1 MNEETEQ
8 RTAGYITLP
17 FAVLDGW
24 VGQNAQYLKWWTL
37 LRREASWTDKTVWY
51 NHQQVYLQARQ
62 VIVTVNSLVKQWQVS
77 KPTVIH
83 FLQRLEHE
91 KLIERQTDSRKTIIT
106 ITPLGWAD
114 SEVKQ
119 EVTPAVKVDHD
130 VDHQTYRQPLPP
142 IYNKEKNIIASGGAR
157 TREEEVANHDFDEI
171 ISFFNQQ
178 MKGKGIQQVAII
190 TSERRQAFER
200 LVSQTGVNKDTLK
213 QAIKNAAESDFL
225 NGKGPKGWVAS
236 FDWMMMPQNFQK
248 VLENNYRNKP
258 VTQQVQYGTTDGYQD
273 PRRGVEASRT
283 SSYASGYDRPIKKL
297 AHFLTDGGDNRF
309 MIVLDGSTATG
320 KTTLMTAMRQALRW
334 LTDHRLVSDDVG
346 LRILDATKICTL
358 MDSSR
363 DWNELL
369 SWPSYLGIE
378 DLGCEPAEILRWGNP
393 LYPVRELI
401 TERYKL
407 RLPMVVSTNL
417 DSDQLREHLGLRIV
431 SRMNEMAF
439 YIHFE
444 NEDFRKLAW
453 YSHHPEAKN

>member
-17 FAVLDGW
+17 LAVLDGW
-24 VGQNAQYLKWWTL
+24 VGQNARYLKWWTQ
-37 LRREASWTDKTVWY
+37 LRREASWTDKAVWY

-62 VIVTVNSLVKQWQVS
+62 VIVTVSSLVKQWQVS

-83 FLQRLEHE
+83 FLQRLESE
-91 KLIERQTDSRKTIIT
+91 KLIERQTDTRKTIIT

-119 EVTPAVKVDHD
+119 EVTPAVKVEHD

-142 IYNKEKNIIASGGAR
+142 IINNKEINIIASGGAR
-157 TREEEVANHDFDEI
+157 TREEVANHDFDEI
-171 ISFFNQQ
+171 ISFFNEQ

-200 LVSQTGVNKDTLK
+200 LMSQTGVNKDSVK

-225 NGKGPKGWVAS
+225 NGKGPKGWIAS

-283 SSYASGYDRPIKKL
+283 SSYASGYDRPL
-297 AHFLTDGGDNRF
+297 
-309 MIVLDGSTATG
+309 
-320 KTTLMTAMRQALRW
+320 
-334 LTDHRLVSDDVG
+334 
-346 LRILDATKICTL
+346 
-358 MDSSR
+358 
-363 DWNELL
+363 
-369 SWPSYLGIE
+369 
-378 DLGCEPAEILRWGNP
+378 
-393 LYPVRELI
+393 
-401 TERYKL
+401 
-407 RLPMVVSTNL
+407 
-417 DSDQLREHLGLRIV
+417 
-431 SRMNEMAF
+431 
-439 YIHFE
+439 
-444 NEDFRKLAW
+444 
-453 YSHHPEAKN
+453 

>member
-17 FAVLDGW
+17 LAVLDGW
-24 VGQNAQYLKWWTL
+24 VGRNAQYLKWWTQ
-37 LRREASWTDKTVWY
+37 LRREASWTGKTVWY
-51 NHQQVYLQARQ
+51 NRQQVYLQARQ

-83 FLQRLEHE
+83 FLQRLESE

-119 EVTPAVKVDHD
+119 EVAPVVKVDHD
-130 VDHQTYRQPLPP
+130 VDRQSYRQPLPP
-142 IYNKEKNIIASGGAR
+142 IIYNKEKNIIASGGAR

-178 MKGKGIQQVAII
+178 MKGKGIQPVAII

-283 SSYASGYDRPIKKL
+283 SSYASGYDRPL
-297 AHFLTDGGDNRF
+297 
-309 MIVLDGSTATG
+309 
-320 KTTLMTAMRQALRW
+320 
-334 LTDHRLVSDDVG
+334 
-346 LRILDATKICTL
+346 
-358 MDSSR
+358 
-363 DWNELL
+363 
-369 SWPSYLGIE
+369 
-378 DLGCEPAEILRWGNP
+378 
-393 LYPVRELI
+393 
-401 TERYKL
+401 
-407 RLPMVVSTNL
+407 
-417 DSDQLREHLGLRIV
+417 
-431 SRMNEMAF
+431 
-439 YIHFE
+439 
-444 NEDFRKLAW
+444 
-453 YSHHPEAKN
+453 

>member
-17 FAVLDGW
+17 LAVLDGW
-24 VGQNAQYLKWWTL
+24 VGQNAQYLKWWTQ

-51 NHQQVYLQARQ
+51 NRQQVYLQARQ

-83 FLQRLEHE
+83 FLQRLESE

-114 SEVKQ
+114 SEVKSD
-119 EVTPAVKVDHD
+119 VTPVVKVEHD
-130 VDHQTYRQPLPP
+130 VDRQPYRQPLPP
-142 IYNKEKNIIASGGAR
+142 IINNKEKNIIASGGAR

-171 ISFFNQQ
+171 IFFFNQQ

-213 QAIKNAAESDFL
+213 QAIRNAAESDFL

-236 FDWMMMPQNFQK
+236 FDWMMIPQNFQK

-283 SSYASGYDRPIKKL
+283 SSYASGYDRPL
-297 AHFLTDGGDNRF
+297 
-309 MIVLDGSTATG
+309 
-320 KTTLMTAMRQALRW
+320 
-334 LTDHRLVSDDVG
+334 
-346 LRILDATKICTL
+346 
-358 MDSSR
+358 
-363 DWNELL
+363 
-369 SWPSYLGIE
+369 
-378 DLGCEPAEILRWGNP
+378 
-393 LYPVRELI
+393 
-401 TERYKL
+401 
-407 RLPMVVSTNL
+407 
-417 DSDQLREHLGLRIV
+417 
-431 SRMNEMAF
+431 
-439 YIHFE
+439 
-444 NEDFRKLAW
+444 
-453 YSHHPEAKN
+453 

>member
-17 FAVLDGW
+17 LAVLDGW
-24 VGQNAQYLKWWTL
+24 VGQNAQYLKWWTQ
-37 LRREASWTDKTVWY
+37 LRREASWTGKTVWY
-51 NHQQVYLQARQ
+51 HRQQVYLQARQ

-83 FLQRLEHE
+83 FLQRLESE

-119 EVTPAVKVDHD
+119 EVAPVVRVDHD
-130 VDHQTYRQPLPP
+130 VDRQTYHQPLPP
-142 IYNKEKNIIASGGAR
+142 NINNKEINIIASGGAR

-171 ISFFNQQ
+171 ISFFNEQ

-200 LVSQTGVNKDTLK
+200 LMSQTGVNKDTLK

-258 VTQQVQYGTTDGYQD
+258 VIQQVQYGTTDGYQD

-283 SSYASGYDRPIKKL
+283 SSYASGYDRPL
-297 AHFLTDGGDNRF
+297 
-309 MIVLDGSTATG
+309 
-320 KTTLMTAMRQALRW
+320 
-334 LTDHRLVSDDVG
+334 
-346 LRILDATKICTL
+346 
-358 MDSSR
+358 
-363 DWNELL
+363 
-369 SWPSYLGIE
+369 
-378 DLGCEPAEILRWGNP
+378 
-393 LYPVRELI
+393 
-401 TERYKL
+401 
-407 RLPMVVSTNL
+407 
-417 DSDQLREHLGLRIV
+417 
-431 SRMNEMAF
+431 
-439 YIHFE
+439 
-444 NEDFRKLAW
+444 
-453 YSHHPEAKN
+453 

>member
-1 MNEETEQ
+1 MSSEETEQ

-17 FAVLDGW
+17 LAVLDGW
-24 VGQNAQYLKWWTL
+24 VGQNAQYLKWWTQ

-83 FLQRLEHE
+83 FLQRLESE

-119 EVTPAVKVDHD
+119 EVASVVKVEHD

-142 IYNKEKNIIASGGAR
+142 IINNKEKNIIASGGAR

-283 SSYASGYDRPIKKL
+283 SSYASGYDRPL
-297 AHFLTDGGDNRF
+297 
-309 MIVLDGSTATG
+309 
-320 KTTLMTAMRQALRW
+320 
-334 LTDHRLVSDDVG
+334 
-346 LRILDATKICTL
+346 
-358 MDSSR
+358 
-363 DWNELL
+363 
-369 SWPSYLGIE
+369 
-378 DLGCEPAEILRWGNP
+378 
-393 LYPVRELI
+393 
-401 TERYKL
+401 
-407 RLPMVVSTNL
+407 
-417 DSDQLREHLGLRIV
+417 
-431 SRMNEMAF
+431 
-439 YIHFE
+439 
-444 NEDFRKLAW
+444 
-453 YSHHPEAKN
+453 

>member
-1 MNEETEQ
+1 MSSEETEQ

-17 FAVLDGW
+17 LAVLDGW
-24 VGQNAQYLKWWTL
+24 VGQNAQYLKWWTQ

-51 NHQQVYLQARQ
+51 NRQQVYLLARQ

-83 FLQRLEHE
+83 FLQRLESE

-119 EVTPAVKVDHD
+119 EVASVVKVEHD
-130 VDHQTYRQPLPP
+130 VDRQPYHQPLPP
-142 IYNKEKNIIASGGAR
+142 IINNKEKNIIASGGAR

-178 MKGKGIQQVAII
+178 MKGQGIQQVAII

-200 LVSQTGVNKDTLK
+200 LMSQTGVNKDSVK

-236 FDWMMMPQNFQK
+236 FDWMMIPQNFQK

-258 VTQQVQYGTTDGYQD
+258 VIQQVQYGTTDGYQD

-283 SSYASGYDRPIKKL
+283 SSYASGYDRPL
-297 AHFLTDGGDNRF
+297 
-309 MIVLDGSTATG
+309 
-320 KTTLMTAMRQALRW
+320 
-334 LTDHRLVSDDVG
+334 
-346 LRILDATKICTL
+346 
-358 MDSSR
+358 
-363 DWNELL
+363 
-369 SWPSYLGIE
+369 
-378 DLGCEPAEILRWGNP
+378 
-393 LYPVRELI
+393 
-401 TERYKL
+401 
-407 RLPMVVSTNL
+407 
-417 DSDQLREHLGLRIV
+417 
-431 SRMNEMAF
+431 
-439 YIHFE
+439 
-444 NEDFRKLAW
+444 
-453 YSHHPEAKN
+453 

>member
-17 FAVLDGW
+17 LAVLDGW
-24 VGQNAQYLKWWTL
+24 VGQNAQYLKWWTQ
-37 LRREASWTDKTVWY
+37 LRREASWTGKTVWY
-51 NHQQVYLQARQ
+51 NRQQVYLQARQ

-83 FLQRLEHE
+83 FLQRLESE

-119 EVTPAVKVDHD
+119 EVALAVKVDHD
-130 VDHQTYRQPLPP
+130 VDRQTYHQPLPP
-142 IYNKEKNIIASGGAR
+142 NINNKEINIIASGGAR

-171 ISFFNQQ
+171 ISFFNEQ

-200 LVSQTGVNKDTLK
+200 LMSQTGVSKDSVK

-248 VLENNYRNKP
+248 VLENNYRNKL

-283 SSYASGYDRPIKKL
+283 ASYAAGYDRPL
-297 AHFLTDGGDNRF
+297 
-309 MIVLDGSTATG
+309 
-320 KTTLMTAMRQALRW
+320 
-334 LTDHRLVSDDVG
+334 
-346 LRILDATKICTL
+346 
-358 MDSSR
+358 
-363 DWNELL
+363 
-369 SWPSYLGIE
+369 
-378 DLGCEPAEILRWGNP
+378 
-393 LYPVRELI
+393 
-401 TERYKL
+401 
-407 RLPMVVSTNL
+407 
-417 DSDQLREHLGLRIV
+417 
-431 SRMNEMAF
+431 
-439 YIHFE
+439 
-444 NEDFRKLAW
+444 
-453 YSHHPEAKN
+453 

>member
-1 MNEETEQ
+1 MGDIETEQ

-17 FAVLDGW
+17 LAVLDGW
-24 VGQNAQYLKWWTL
+24 VGQNAQYLKWWTQ

-51 NHQQVYLQARQ
+51 NRQQVYLQARQ

-83 FLQRLEHE
+83 FLQRLESE

-119 EVTPAVKVDHD
+119 EVAPVVKVDHD

-142 IYNKEKNIIASGGAR
+142 IINNKEKNIIASGGAR

-178 MKGKGIQQVAII
+178 MKGKGIQPVAII

-200 LVSQTGVNKDTLK
+200 LMSQTGVNKECVK
-213 QAIKNAAESDFL
+213 QAIKNASESDFL

-283 SSYASGYDRPIKKL
+283 SSYASGYDRPL
-297 AHFLTDGGDNRF
+297 
-309 MIVLDGSTATG
+309 
-320 KTTLMTAMRQALRW
+320 
-334 LTDHRLVSDDVG
+334 
-346 LRILDATKICTL
+346 
-358 MDSSR
+358 
-363 DWNELL
+363 
-369 SWPSYLGIE
+369 
-378 DLGCEPAEILRWGNP
+378 
-393 LYPVRELI
+393 
-401 TERYKL
+401 
-407 RLPMVVSTNL
+407 
-417 DSDQLREHLGLRIV
+417 
-431 SRMNEMAF
+431 
-439 YIHFE
+439 
-444 NEDFRKLAW
+444 
-453 YSHHPEAKN
+453 

>member
-1 MNEETEQ
+1 MIIMSSEETEQ

-17 FAVLDGW
+17 LAVLDGW
-24 VGQNAQYLKWWTL
+24 VGQNAQYLKWWTQ

-119 EVTPAVKVDHD
+119 EVASVVKVEHD

-142 IYNKEKNIIASGGAR
+142 IINNKEKNIIASGGAR

-178 MKGKGIQQVAII
+178 MKGKGIQPVAII

-200 LVSQTGVNKDTLK
+200 LMSQTGVNKECVK
-213 QAIKNAAESDFL
+213 QAIKNASESDFL

-236 FDWMMMPQNFQK
+236 FDWMMIPQNFQK

-283 SSYASGYDRPIKKL
+283 SSYASGYDRPL
-297 AHFLTDGGDNRF
+297 
-309 MIVLDGSTATG
+309 
-320 KTTLMTAMRQALRW
+320 
-334 LTDHRLVSDDVG
+334 
-346 LRILDATKICTL
+346 
-358 MDSSR
+358 
-363 DWNELL
+363 
-369 SWPSYLGIE
+369 
-378 DLGCEPAEILRWGNP
+378 
-393 LYPVRELI
+393 
-401 TERYKL
+401 
-407 RLPMVVSTNL
+407 
-417 DSDQLREHLGLRIV
+417 
-431 SRMNEMAF
+431 
-439 YIHFE
+439 
-444 NEDFRKLAW
+444 
-453 YSHHPEAKN
+453 

>member
-17 FAVLDGW
+17 LAVLDGW
-24 VGQNAQYLKWWTL
+24 VGQNAQYLKWWTQ
-37 LRREASWTDKTVWY
+37 LRREASWTGKTVWH
-51 NHQQVYLQARQ
+51 NRQQVYLQARQ

-83 FLQRLEHE
+83 FLQRLESE

-119 EVTPAVKVDHD
+119 EVAPVVKVDHD
-130 VDHQTYRQPLPP
+130 VDHQSYHQPLPP
-142 IYNKEKNIIASGGAR
+142 IINNKEKNIIASGGAR

-171 ISFFNQQ
+171 ISFFNEQ

-213 QAIKNAAESDFL
+213 QAIRNAAESDFL

-283 SSYASGYDRPIKKL
+283 SSYASGYDRPL
-297 AHFLTDGGDNRF
+297 
-309 MIVLDGSTATG
+309 
-320 KTTLMTAMRQALRW
+320 
-334 LTDHRLVSDDVG
+334 
-346 LRILDATKICTL
+346 
-358 MDSSR
+358 
-363 DWNELL
+363 
-369 SWPSYLGIE
+369 
-378 DLGCEPAEILRWGNP
+378 
-393 LYPVRELI
+393 
-401 TERYKL
+401 
-407 RLPMVVSTNL
+407 
-417 DSDQLREHLGLRIV
+417 
-431 SRMNEMAF
+431 
-439 YIHFE
+439 
-444 NEDFRKLAW
+444 
-453 YSHHPEAKN
+453 

>member
-17 FAVLDGW
+17 LAVLDGW
-24 VGQNAQYLKWWTL
+24 VGQNAQYLKWWTQ

-119 EVTPAVKVDHD
+119 EVASVVKVDHD
-130 VDHQTYRQPLPP
+130 VDYPTYHQPLPP
-142 IYNKEKNIIASGGAR
+142 IINHKETNIIASGGAR

-190 TSERRQAFER
+190 TSERRQAFDR

-258 VTQQVQYGTTDGYQD
+258 VIQQVQYGTTDGYQD

-283 SSYASGYDRPIKKL
+283 SSYASGYDRPL
-297 AHFLTDGGDNRF
+297 
-309 MIVLDGSTATG
+309 
-320 KTTLMTAMRQALRW
+320 
-334 LTDHRLVSDDVG
+334 
-346 LRILDATKICTL
+346 
-358 MDSSR
+358 
-363 DWNELL
+363 
-369 SWPSYLGIE
+369 
-378 DLGCEPAEILRWGNP
+378 
-393 LYPVRELI
+393 
-401 TERYKL
+401 
-407 RLPMVVSTNL
+407 
-417 DSDQLREHLGLRIV
+417 
-431 SRMNEMAF
+431 
-439 YIHFE
+439 
-444 NEDFRKLAW
+444 
-453 YSHHPEAKN
+453 

>member
-17 FAVLDGW
+17 LAVLDGW
-24 VGQNAQYLKWWTL
+24 VGQNAQYLKWWTQ
-37 LRREASWTDKTVWY
+37 LRREASWTGKTVWH
-51 NHQQVYLQARQ
+51 NRQQVYLQARQ

-83 FLQRLEHE
+83 FLQRLESE
-91 KLIERQTDSRKTIIT
+91 KLIERQADSRKTIIT

-114 SEVKQ
+114 SEVKP

-130 VDHQTYRQPLPP
+130 VDYQSYHQPLPP
-142 IYNKEKNIIASGGAR
+142 NINNKEKNIIASGGAR

-200 LVSQTGVNKDTLK
+200 LMSQTGVNKDTLK

-283 SSYASGYDRPIKKL
+283 SSYASGYDRPL
-297 AHFLTDGGDNRF
+297 
-309 MIVLDGSTATG
+309 
-320 KTTLMTAMRQALRW
+320 
-334 LTDHRLVSDDVG
+334 
-346 LRILDATKICTL
+346 
-358 MDSSR
+358 
-363 DWNELL
+363 
-369 SWPSYLGIE
+369 
-378 DLGCEPAEILRWGNP
+378 
-393 LYPVRELI
+393 
-401 TERYKL
+401 
-407 RLPMVVSTNL
+407 
-417 DSDQLREHLGLRIV
+417 
-431 SRMNEMAF
+431 
-439 YIHFE
+439 
-444 NEDFRKLAW
+444 
-453 YSHHPEAKN
+453 

>member
-1 MNEETEQ
+1 MSSEETEQ

-17 FAVLDGW
+17 LAVLDGW
-24 VGQNAQYLKWWTL
+24 VGQNAQYLKWWTQ

-119 EVTPAVKVDHD
+119 EVASVVKVEHD

-142 IYNKEKNIIASGGAR
+142 IINNKEKNIIASGGAR
-157 TREEEVANHDFDEI
+157 TREEEVANQDFDEI

-213 QAIKNAAESDFL
+213 QAIRNAAESDFL

-236 FDWMMMPQNFQK
+236 FDWMMIPQNFQK

-283 SSYASGYDRPIKKL
+283 SSYASGYDRPL
-297 AHFLTDGGDNRF
+297 
-309 MIVLDGSTATG
+309 
-320 KTTLMTAMRQALRW
+320 
-334 LTDHRLVSDDVG
+334 
-346 LRILDATKICTL
+346 
-358 MDSSR
+358 
-363 DWNELL
+363 
-369 SWPSYLGIE
+369 
-378 DLGCEPAEILRWGNP
+378 
-393 LYPVRELI
+393 
-401 TERYKL
+401 
-407 RLPMVVSTNL
+407 
-417 DSDQLREHLGLRIV
+417 
-431 SRMNEMAF
+431 
-439 YIHFE
+439 
-444 NEDFRKLAW
+444 
-453 YSHHPEAKN
+453 

>member
-1 MNEETEQ
+1 MSSEETEQ

-17 FAVLDGW
+17 LAVLDGW
-24 VGQNAQYLKWWTL
+24 VGQNAQYLKWWTQ

-119 EVTPAVKVDHD
+119 EVASVVKVEHD
-130 VDHQTYRQPLPP
+130 VDRQPYHQPLPP
-142 IYNKEKNIIASGGAR
+142 IINNKEKNIIASGGAR

-200 LVSQTGVNKDTLK
+200 LMSQTGVNKDSVK

-236 FDWMMMPQNFQK
+236 FDWMMIPQNFQK

-258 VTQQVQYGTTDGYQD
+258 VIQQVQYGTTDGYQD

-283 SSYASGYDRPIKKL
+283 SSYASGYDRPL
-297 AHFLTDGGDNRF
+297 
-309 MIVLDGSTATG
+309 
-320 KTTLMTAMRQALRW
+320 
-334 LTDHRLVSDDVG
+334 
-346 LRILDATKICTL
+346 
-358 MDSSR
+358 
-363 DWNELL
+363 
-369 SWPSYLGIE
+369 
-378 DLGCEPAEILRWGNP
+378 
-393 LYPVRELI
+393 
-401 TERYKL
+401 
-407 RLPMVVSTNL
+407 
-417 DSDQLREHLGLRIV
+417 
-431 SRMNEMAF
+431 
-439 YIHFE
+439 
-444 NEDFRKLAW
+444 
-453 YSHHPEAKN
+453 

>member
-17 FAVLDGW
+17 LAVLDGW
-24 VGQNAQYLKWWTL
+24 VGQNAQYLKWWTQ

-91 KLIERQTDSRKTIIT
+91 RLIERQTDSRKTIIT

-119 EVTPAVKVDHD
+119 EVAPVVKVDHD
-130 VDHQTYRQPLPP
+130 VDHQSYHQPLPP
-142 IYNKEKNIIASGGAR
+142 IINNKEKNIIASRGAH

-213 QAIKNAAESDFL
+213 QAIRNAAESDFL

-236 FDWMMMPQNFQK
+236 FDWMMIPQNFQK

-283 SSYASGYDRPIKKL
+283 SSYASGYDRPL
-297 AHFLTDGGDNRF
+297 
-309 MIVLDGSTATG
+309 
-320 KTTLMTAMRQALRW
+320 
-334 LTDHRLVSDDVG
+334 
-346 LRILDATKICTL
+346 
-358 MDSSR
+358 
-363 DWNELL
+363 
-369 SWPSYLGIE
+369 
-378 DLGCEPAEILRWGNP
+378 
-393 LYPVRELI
+393 
-401 TERYKL
+401 
-407 RLPMVVSTNL
+407 
-417 DSDQLREHLGLRIV
+417 
-431 SRMNEMAF
+431 
-439 YIHFE
+439 
-444 NEDFRKLAW
+444 
-453 YSHHPEAKN
+453 

>member
-17 FAVLDGW
+17 LAVLDGW
-24 VGQNAQYLKWWTL
+24 VGQNAQYLKWWTQ

-119 EVTPAVKVDHD
+119 EIASVVKVEHD

-142 IYNKEKNIIASGGAR
+142 IINNKEKNIIASGGAR
-157 TREEEVANHDFDEI
+157 TREEEVANRCEMEEVRCLKDNDKDSFDEI
-171 ISFFNQQ
+171 VAFFNEQ

-200 LVSQTGVNKDTLK
+200 LMSQTGVNKDKLK

-236 FDWMMMPQNFQK
+236 FDWMMVPQNFQK

-283 SSYASGYDRPIKKL
+283 SSYASGYDRPL
-297 AHFLTDGGDNRF
+297 
-309 MIVLDGSTATG
+309 
-320 KTTLMTAMRQALRW
+320 
-334 LTDHRLVSDDVG
+334 
-346 LRILDATKICTL
+346 
-358 MDSSR
+358 
-363 DWNELL
+363 
-369 SWPSYLGIE
+369 
-378 DLGCEPAEILRWGNP
+378 
-393 LYPVRELI
+393 
-401 TERYKL
+401 
-407 RLPMVVSTNL
+407 
-417 DSDQLREHLGLRIV
+417 
-431 SRMNEMAF
+431 
-439 YIHFE
+439 
-444 NEDFRKLAW
+444 
-453 YSHHPEAKN
+453 

>member
-17 FAVLDGW
+17 LAVLDGW
-24 VGQNAQYLKWWTL
+24 VGQNAQYLKWWTQ
-37 LRREASWTDKTVWY
+37 LRREASWTDKTVWC
-51 NHQQVYLQARQ
+51 NRQQVYLQARQ

-77 KPTVIH
+77 KPTVLH

-119 EVTPAVKVDHD
+119 EVAPVVKVDHD
-130 VDHQTYRQPLPP
+130 VDHQSYHQPLPP
-142 IYNKEKNIIASGGAR
+142 IINNKEKNIIASGGAR
-157 TREEEVANHDFDEI
+157 TREEEVANIDFDEI
-171 ISFFNQQ
+171 ISFFNEQ

-200 LVSQTGVNKDTLK
+200 LMSQTGVNKDTLK

-258 VTQQVQYGTTDGYQD
+258 VIQQVQYGTTDGYQD

-283 SSYASGYDRPIKKL
+283 SSYASGYDRPL
-297 AHFLTDGGDNRF
+297 
-309 MIVLDGSTATG
+309 
-320 KTTLMTAMRQALRW
+320 
-334 LTDHRLVSDDVG
+334 
-346 LRILDATKICTL
+346 
-358 MDSSR
+358 
-363 DWNELL
+363 
-369 SWPSYLGIE
+369 
-378 DLGCEPAEILRWGNP
+378 
-393 LYPVRELI
+393 
-401 TERYKL
+401 
-407 RLPMVVSTNL
+407 
-417 DSDQLREHLGLRIV
+417 
-431 SRMNEMAF
+431 
-439 YIHFE
+439 
-444 NEDFRKLAW
+444 
-453 YSHHPEAKN
+453 

>member
-17 FAVLDGW
+17 LAVLDGW
-24 VGQNAQYLKWWTL
+24 VGQSAQYLKWWTQ

-62 VIVTVNSLVKQWQVS
+62 VIVTVNSLVKLWQVS

-83 FLQRLEHE
+83 FLQRLESE

-119 EVTPAVKVDHD
+119 EVASVVKVDHD
-130 VDHQTYRQPLPP
+130 VDYPTYHQPLPP
-142 IYNKEKNIIASGGAR
+142 IINNKEKNIIASGGAR

-171 ISFFNQQ
+171 ISFFNEQ

-200 LVSQTGVNKDTLK
+200 LMSQTGVNKDTLK

-258 VTQQVQYGTTDGYQD
+258 VIQQVQYGTTDGYQD

-283 SSYASGYDRPIKKL
+283 SSYASGYDRPL
-297 AHFLTDGGDNRF
+297 
-309 MIVLDGSTATG
+309 
-320 KTTLMTAMRQALRW
+320 
-334 LTDHRLVSDDVG
+334 
-346 LRILDATKICTL
+346 
-358 MDSSR
+358 
-363 DWNELL
+363 
-369 SWPSYLGIE
+369 
-378 DLGCEPAEILRWGNP
+378 
-393 LYPVRELI
+393 
-401 TERYKL
+401 
-407 RLPMVVSTNL
+407 
-417 DSDQLREHLGLRIV
+417 
-431 SRMNEMAF
+431 
-439 YIHFE
+439 
-444 NEDFRKLAW
+444 
-453 YSHHPEAKN
+453 

>member
-17 FAVLDGW
+17 LAVLDGW
-24 VGQNAQYLKWWTL
+24 VGQNAQYLKWWTQ
-37 LRREASWTDKTVWY
+37 LRREASWTDKMVWY

-83 FLQRLEHE
+83 FLQRLESE

-119 EVTPAVKVDHD
+119 EVASVVKVEHD

-142 IYNKEKNIIASGGAR
+142 IINNKEKNIIASGGAR

-200 LVSQTGVNKDTLK
+200 LMSQTGVNKECVK

-236 FDWMMMPQNFQK
+236 FDWMMIPQNFQK

-258 VTQQVQYGTTDGYQD
+258 VIQQVQYGTTDGYQD

-283 SSYASGYDRPIKKL
+283 SSYASGYDRPL
-297 AHFLTDGGDNRF
+297 
-309 MIVLDGSTATG
+309 
-320 KTTLMTAMRQALRW
+320 
-334 LTDHRLVSDDVG
+334 
-346 LRILDATKICTL
+346 
-358 MDSSR
+358 
-363 DWNELL
+363 
-369 SWPSYLGIE
+369 
-378 DLGCEPAEILRWGNP
+378 
-393 LYPVRELI
+393 
-401 TERYKL
+401 
-407 RLPMVVSTNL
+407 
-417 DSDQLREHLGLRIV
+417 
-431 SRMNEMAF
+431 
-439 YIHFE
+439 
-444 NEDFRKLAW
+444 
-453 YSHHPEAKN
+453 

>member
-17 FAVLDGW
+17 LAVLDGW
-24 VGQNAQYLKWWTL
+24 VGQNAKYLKWWTQ
-37 LRREASWTDKTVWY
+37 LRREASWTGKTVWH
-51 NHQQVYLQARQ
+51 NRQQVYLQARQ

-83 FLQRLEHE
+83 FLQRLESE

-119 EVTPAVKVDHD
+119 EVASVVKVDHD
-130 VDHQTYRQPLPP
+130 VDYPTYHQPLPP
-142 IYNKEKNIIASGGAR
+142 IINNKEKNIIASGGAR
-157 TREEEVANHDFDEI
+157 TREEEVTNRCEMEEVRCLKDNDKDSFDEI
-171 ISFFNQQ
+171 VAYFNEQ

-200 LVSQTGVNKDTLK
+200 LMSQTGVNKDTLK

-258 VTQQVQYGTTDGYQD
+258 VIQQVQYGTTDGYQD

-283 SSYASGYDRPIKKL
+283 SSYASGYDRPL
-297 AHFLTDGGDNRF
+297 
-309 MIVLDGSTATG
+309 
-320 KTTLMTAMRQALRW
+320 
-334 LTDHRLVSDDVG
+334 
-346 LRILDATKICTL
+346 
-358 MDSSR
+358 
-363 DWNELL
+363 
-369 SWPSYLGIE
+369 
-378 DLGCEPAEILRWGNP
+378 
-393 LYPVRELI
+393 
-401 TERYKL
+401 
-407 RLPMVVSTNL
+407 
-417 DSDQLREHLGLRIV
+417 
-431 SRMNEMAF
+431 
-439 YIHFE
+439 
-444 NEDFRKLAW
+444 
-453 YSHHPEAKN
+453 

>member
-1 MNEETEQ
+1 MSSEETEQ

-17 FAVLDGW
+17 LAVLDGW
-24 VGQNAQYLKWWTL
+24 VGQNAQYLKWWTQ
-37 LRREASWTDKTVWY
+37 LRREASWSDKTVWY

-62 VIVTVNSLVKQWQVS
+62 IIVTVNSLVKQWQVS

-83 FLQRLEHE
+83 FLQRLESE

-119 EVTPAVKVDHD
+119 EVASVVKVEHD

-142 IYNKEKNIIASGGAR
+142 IINNKEKNIIASGGAR
-157 TREEEVANHDFDEI
+157 TREEEVANRCEMEEVRCLKDNDKDSFDEI
-171 ISFFNQQ
+171 VAYFNEQ

-283 SSYASGYDRPIKKL
+283 DSFAAGYDRPL
-297 AHFLTDGGDNRF
+297 
-309 MIVLDGSTATG
+309 
-320 KTTLMTAMRQALRW
+320 
-334 LTDHRLVSDDVG
+334 
-346 LRILDATKICTL
+346 
-358 MDSSR
+358 
-363 DWNELL
+363 
-369 SWPSYLGIE
+369 
-378 DLGCEPAEILRWGNP
+378 
-393 LYPVRELI
+393 
-401 TERYKL
+401 
-407 RLPMVVSTNL
+407 
-417 DSDQLREHLGLRIV
+417 
-431 SRMNEMAF
+431 
-439 YIHFE
+439 
-444 NEDFRKLAW
+444 
-453 YSHHPEAKN
+453 

>member
-1 MNEETEQ
+1 MSSEETEQ

-17 FAVLDGW
+17 LAVLDGW
-24 VGQNAQYLKWWTL
+24 VGQNAQYLKWWTQ
-37 LRREASWTDKTVWY
+37 LRREASWTGKTVWH
-51 NHQQVYLQARQ
+51 NRQQVYLQARQ

-83 FLQRLEHE
+83 FLQRLESE

-119 EVTPAVKVDHD
+119 EVAPVVKVDHD
-130 VDHQTYRQPLPP
+130 VDRQSYRQPLPP
-142 IYNKEKNIIASGGAR
+142 IINNKEKNIIASGGAR

-171 ISFFNQQ
+171 ISFFNEQ

-200 LVSQTGVNKDTLK
+200 LMSQTGVNKDTLK

-283 SSYASGYDRPIKKL
+283 SSYASGYDRPL
-297 AHFLTDGGDNRF
+297 
-309 MIVLDGSTATG
+309 
-320 KTTLMTAMRQALRW
+320 
-334 LTDHRLVSDDVG
+334 
-346 LRILDATKICTL
+346 
-358 MDSSR
+358 
-363 DWNELL
+363 
-369 SWPSYLGIE
+369 
-378 DLGCEPAEILRWGNP
+378 
-393 LYPVRELI
+393 
-401 TERYKL
+401 
-407 RLPMVVSTNL
+407 
-417 DSDQLREHLGLRIV
+417 
-431 SRMNEMAF
+431 
-439 YIHFE
+439 
-444 NEDFRKLAW
+444 
-453 YSHHPEAKN
+453 

>member
-1 MNEETEQ
+1 MSSEETEQ

-17 FAVLDGW
+17 LAVLDGW
-24 VGQNAQYLKWWTL
+24 VGQNAQYLKWWTQ
-37 LRREASWTDKTVWY
+37 LRREASWTGKTVWH
-51 NHQQVYLQARQ
+51 NRQQVYLQARQ

-83 FLQRLEHE
+83 FLQRLESE

-119 EVTPAVKVDHD
+119 EVAPVVKVDHD
-130 VDHQTYRQPLPP
+130 VDRQTYRQPLPP
-142 IYNKEKNIIASGGAR
+142 IINNKEKNIIASGGAR

-171 ISFFNQQ
+171 ISFFNEQ

-258 VTQQVQYGTTDGYQD
+258 VIQQVQYGTTDGYQD
-273 PRRGVEASRT
+273 PRN
-283 SSYASGYDRPIKKL
+283 KL
-297 AHFLTDGGDNRF
+297 P
-309 MIVLDGSTATG
+309 
-320 KTTLMTAMRQALRW
+320 
-334 LTDHRLVSDDVG
+334 
-346 LRILDATKICTL
+346 C
-358 MDSSR
+358 
-363 DWNELL
+363 
-369 SWPSYLGIE
+369 
-378 DLGCEPAEILRWGNP
+378 AE
-393 LYPVRELI
+393 
-401 TERYKL
+401 
-407 RLPMVVSTNL
+407 
-417 DSDQLREHLGLRIV
+417 
-431 SRMNEMAF
+431 
-439 YIHFE
+439 
-444 NEDFRKLAW
+444 
-453 YSHHPEAKN
+453 

>member
-17 FAVLDGW
+17 LAVLDGW
-24 VGQNAQYLKWWTL
+24 VGQNAQYLKWWTQ

-51 NHQQVYLQARQ
+51 NRQQVYLLARQ

-83 FLQRLEHE
+83 FLQRLESE

-119 EVTPAVKVDHD
+119 EVASVVKVEHD
-130 VDHQTYRQPLPP
+130 VDRQPYHQPLPP
-142 IYNKEKNIIASGGAR
+142 IINNKEKNIIASGGAR

-200 LVSQTGVNKDTLK
+200 LMSQTGVNKDSVK

-258 VTQQVQYGTTDGYQD
+258 VIQQVQYGTTDGYQD

-283 SSYASGYDRPIKKL
+283 SSYASGYDRPL
-297 AHFLTDGGDNRF
+297 
-309 MIVLDGSTATG
+309 
-320 KTTLMTAMRQALRW
+320 
-334 LTDHRLVSDDVG
+334 
-346 LRILDATKICTL
+346 
-358 MDSSR
+358 
-363 DWNELL
+363 
-369 SWPSYLGIE
+369 
-378 DLGCEPAEILRWGNP
+378 
-393 LYPVRELI
+393 
-401 TERYKL
+401 
-407 RLPMVVSTNL
+407 
-417 DSDQLREHLGLRIV
+417 
-431 SRMNEMAF
+431 
-439 YIHFE
+439 
-444 NEDFRKLAW
+444 
-453 YSHHPEAKN
+453 

>member
-1 MNEETEQ
+1 MIIMSSEETEQ

-17 FAVLDGW
+17 LAVLDGW
-24 VGQNAQYLKWWTL
+24 VGQNAQYLKWWTQ
-37 LRREASWTDKTVWY
+37 LRREASWTGKTVWH
-51 NHQQVYLQARQ
+51 NRQQVYLQARQ

-119 EVTPAVKVDHD
+119 EVASVVKVEHD

-142 IYNKEKNIIASGGAR
+142 IINNKEKNIIASGGAR
-157 TREEEVANHDFDEI
+157 TREEEVANRCEMEEVRCLKDNDKDSFDEI
-171 ISFFNQQ
+171 VAFFNEQ

-200 LVSQTGVNKDTLK
+200 LMSQTGVNKDTLK
-213 QAIKNAAESDFL
+213 QAIRNAAESDFL

-283 SSYASGYDRPIKKL
+283 SSYASGYDRPL
-297 AHFLTDGGDNRF
+297 
-309 MIVLDGSTATG
+309 
-320 KTTLMTAMRQALRW
+320 
-334 LTDHRLVSDDVG
+334 
-346 LRILDATKICTL
+346 
-358 MDSSR
+358 
-363 DWNELL
+363 
-369 SWPSYLGIE
+369 
-378 DLGCEPAEILRWGNP
+378 
-393 LYPVRELI
+393 
-401 TERYKL
+401 
-407 RLPMVVSTNL
+407 
-417 DSDQLREHLGLRIV
+417 
-431 SRMNEMAF
+431 
-439 YIHFE
+439 
-444 NEDFRKLAW
+444 
-453 YSHHPEAKN
+453 

>member
-1 MNEETEQ
+1 MSSEETEQ

-17 FAVLDGW
+17 LAVLDGW
-24 VGQNAQYLKWWTL
+24 VGQNAQYLKWWTQ

-51 NHQQVYLQARQ
+51 NRQQVYLLARQ

-83 FLQRLEHE
+83 FLQRLESE

-119 EVTPAVKVDHD
+119 EVASVVKVEHD

-142 IYNKEKNIIASGGAR
+142 IINNKEKNIIASGGAR

-200 LVSQTGVNKDTLK
+200 LMSQTGVNKDSVK

-236 FDWMMMPQNFQK
+236 FDWMMIPQNFQK

-258 VTQQVQYGTTDGYQD
+258 VIQQVQYGTTDGYQD

-283 SSYASGYDRPIKKL
+283 SSYASGYDRPL
-297 AHFLTDGGDNRF
+297 
-309 MIVLDGSTATG
+309 
-320 KTTLMTAMRQALRW
+320 
-334 LTDHRLVSDDVG
+334 
-346 LRILDATKICTL
+346 
-358 MDSSR
+358 
-363 DWNELL
+363 
-369 SWPSYLGIE
+369 
-378 DLGCEPAEILRWGNP
+378 
-393 LYPVRELI
+393 
-401 TERYKL
+401 
-407 RLPMVVSTNL
+407 
-417 DSDQLREHLGLRIV
+417 
-431 SRMNEMAF
+431 
-439 YIHFE
+439 
-444 NEDFRKLAW
+444 
-453 YSHHPEAKN
+453 

>member
-17 FAVLDGW
+17 LAVLDGW

-83 FLQRLEHE
+83 FLQRLESE

-114 SEVKQ
+114 SEVKSD
-119 EVTPAVKVDHD
+119 VTPVVKVEHD
-130 VDHQTYRQPLPP
+130 VDRQPYRQPLPP
-142 IYNKEKNIIASGGAR
+142 IINNKEKNIIASGGAR

-283 SSYASGYDRPIKKL
+283 SSYASGYDRPL
-297 AHFLTDGGDNRF
+297 
-309 MIVLDGSTATG
+309 
-320 KTTLMTAMRQALRW
+320 
-334 LTDHRLVSDDVG
+334 
-346 LRILDATKICTL
+346 
-358 MDSSR
+358 
-363 DWNELL
+363 
-369 SWPSYLGIE
+369 
-378 DLGCEPAEILRWGNP
+378 
-393 LYPVRELI
+393 
-401 TERYKL
+401 
-407 RLPMVVSTNL
+407 
-417 DSDQLREHLGLRIV
+417 
-431 SRMNEMAF
+431 
-439 YIHFE
+439 
-444 NEDFRKLAW
+444 
-453 YSHHPEAKN
+453 

>member
-17 FAVLDGW
+17 LAVLDGW
-24 VGQNAQYLKWWTL
+24 VGQNAQYLKWWTQ

-83 FLQRLEHE
+83 FLQRLESE

-119 EVTPAVKVDHD
+119 EVAPVVKVDHD

-142 IYNKEKNIIASGGAR
+142 IIYNKEKNIIASGGAR
-157 TREEEVANHDFDEI
+157 TREEVANHDFDEI
-171 ISFFNQQ
+171 ISFFNEQ

-190 TSERRQAFER
+190 TSERRQAFDR

-258 VTQQVQYGTTDGYQD
+258 VIQQVQYGTTDGYQD

-283 SSYASGYDRPIKKL
+283 SSYASGYDRPL
-297 AHFLTDGGDNRF
+297 
-309 MIVLDGSTATG
+309 
-320 KTTLMTAMRQALRW
+320 
-334 LTDHRLVSDDVG
+334 
-346 LRILDATKICTL
+346 
-358 MDSSR
+358 
-363 DWNELL
+363 
-369 SWPSYLGIE
+369 
-378 DLGCEPAEILRWGNP
+378 
-393 LYPVRELI
+393 
-401 TERYKL
+401 
-407 RLPMVVSTNL
+407 
-417 DSDQLREHLGLRIV
+417 
-431 SRMNEMAF
+431 
-439 YIHFE
+439 
-444 NEDFRKLAW
+444 
-453 YSHHPEAKN
+453 